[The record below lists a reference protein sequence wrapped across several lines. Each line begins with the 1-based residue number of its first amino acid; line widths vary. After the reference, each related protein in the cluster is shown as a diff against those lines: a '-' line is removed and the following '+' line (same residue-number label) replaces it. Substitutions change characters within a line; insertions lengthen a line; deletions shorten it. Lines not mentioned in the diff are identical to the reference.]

1 MPNRVEGRRR
11 GAVRQQ
17 PTHKPARQGKQAQP
31 QQKASSQKITPQ
43 KGAERHRIK
52 FSDARRSWIRN
63 HMDVAGNAYHRLWSS
78 PLSTLMTL
86 AVLAIALA
94 LPGALLAGL
103 KNLHGLS
110 ESWGA
115 DPRISLYLHT
125 HVTEAKAEQVSRALL
140 LRDDLSAVE
149 LISKE
154 QGLLEFR
161 RTTGL
166 DDVLQYLSDNPLPT
180 VIVVLPRGKDATT
193 LPLLREQLAELPEVE
208 EAVLDMAWV
217 QRLTAFVAVSERG
230 VIVFGALLALAVLM
244 VVGNTIRLLIENRRD
259 EIVVAKLVGATNA
272 WVRRPFL
279 YTGAWFGLL
288 GGVIAWVLVQ
298 VSLMLLEPPV
308 AQLAELYESQF
319 EILGLGWLG
328 SLLLILV
335 STLLG
340 LAGAWLAVGRHLR
353 EVEPR

>member
-1 MPNRVEGRRR
+1 MSNRSEERPR
-11 GAVRQQ
+11 GAVRQGASRQ
-17 PTHKPARQGKQAQP
+17 SKQTPPTPPPA
-31 QQKASSQKITPQ
+31 PQ
-43 KGAERHRIK
+43 KGAERHRVN
-52 FSDARRSWIRN
+52 FTDQRRSWTRN
-63 HMDVAGNAYHRLWSS
+63 HVDVAGKAYHRLWAS
-78 PLSTLMTL
+78 PLSTFMTL

-103 KNLHGLS
+103 KNLQELS
-110 ESWGA
+110 ANWGA
-115 DPRISLYLHT
+115 EPRISLYLYRE
-125 HVTEAKAEQVSRALL
+125 VEEGKAEQVSRELL
-140 LRDDLSAVE
+140 LRNDLAAVE
-149 LISKE
+149 LISRD

-180 VIVVLPRGKDATT
+180 VIVVLPLDKSAAA
-193 LPLLREQLAELPEVE
+193 LPVLREKLASIPEVE

-217 QRLTAFVAVSERG
+217 QRLSAFVAVSERG
-230 VIVFGALLALAVLM
+230 VMVFGTLLALAVLM

-279 YTGAWFGLL
+279 YTGAWYGLL
-288 GGVIAWVLVQ
+288 GGVIAWVLIQ
-298 VSLMLLEPPV
+298 VSLLLLEPPV
-308 AQLAELYESQF
+308 AQLAELYESDF
-319 EILGLGWLG
+319 EISGLGWQG
-328 SLLLILV
+328 SIVLIVV

-340 LAGAWLAVGRHLR
+340 FAGAWLAVGRHLR